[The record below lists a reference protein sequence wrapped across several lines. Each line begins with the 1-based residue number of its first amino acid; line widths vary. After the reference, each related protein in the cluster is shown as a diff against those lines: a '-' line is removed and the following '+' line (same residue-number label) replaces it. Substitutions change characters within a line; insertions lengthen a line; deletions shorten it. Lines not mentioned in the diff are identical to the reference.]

1 MTAISPTK
9 ARNNDEKPLQPRSK
23 KLNPSNKQSSMIG
36 AGLTTSSTGAS
47 KHEVDCFQEAK
58 GIGAHLAPGGDK
70 QRE

>member
-1 MTAISPTK
+1 M
-9 ARNNDEKPLQPRSK
+9 
-23 KLNPSNKQSSMIG
+23 G